1 MLFNKLEIK
10 LHAHR
15 IIHLPL
21 RRNRYKIVH
30 IILMCHSL
38 KHHDVQRIF
47 WYLIT
52 VTEPRYPQ
60 TSCNIALL
68 VKLIEGQWVKK
79 FNAGSDITVFTRDR
93 SLTLNW
99 ANWIRS
105 KHHTIFQVYFNISPL
120 STSWVPKV
128 SLSFRVSV
136 LNLNLIFIL
145 RVFKACYILRPSY
158 PP

>member
-10 LHAHR
+10 WHAHH
-15 IIHLPL
+15 IINLPL
-21 RRNRYKIVH
+21 RRNKYKIVH

-60 TSCNIALL
+60 TSCNLALL
-68 VKLIEGQWVKK
+68 GKLIEGQWVKK
-79 FNAGSDITVFTRDR
+79 FNTGSDITVFTRDR
-93 SLTLNW
+93 NLTLNW

-105 KHHTIFQVYFNISPL
+105 KHHNIFQVYFSIVPL
-120 STSWVPKV
+120 STSWVTKV
-128 SLSFRVSV
+128 SLSFWVFV
-136 LNLNLIFIL
+136 LNLIFIL
-145 RVFKACYILRPSY
+145 RVSKACYILRPSY
-158 PP
+158 PL